1 MEEEHRLLTLTK
13 TILDSFVTE
22 KLSRFESL
30 FILEAVKAS
39 LQEEVIKET
48 VQELLADNK
57 TKDIPGICLLYTSP
71 SPRDGLLSRMPSS
84 A

>member
-39 LQEEVIKET
+39 LNEEVIKET
-48 VQELLADNK
+48 VEELLIDNK
-57 TKDIPGICLLYTSP
+57 TKDIPGI
-71 SPRDGLLSRMPSS
+71 G
-84 A
+84 

>member
-22 KLSRFESL
+22 KLTRFESL

-39 LQEEVIKET
+39 LNEEVIKET
-48 VQELLADNK
+48 VEELLKDNK
-57 TKDIPGICLLYTSP
+57 TKDIPGI
-71 SPRDGLLSRMPSS
+71 G
-84 A
+84 